1 LDVVPGAVDQCV
13 IIPGIT
19 MDLSALNALSPVDG
33 RYATTSDPLRA
44 YFSEAALIRERIR
57 VEALWFRQLSD
68 PALRLLP
75 APPSTAVHD
84 AIARLAEDPG
94 SEAAPEVKAIEKRI
108 NHDVKSVEY
117 FVRDALG
124 KAGAPAGALEL
135 VHFGC
140 TSEDIN
146 NLSYARLMRAA
157 REQVLLPELS
167 ALLETLTALARQYP
181 ELPMLS
187 RTHGQAA
194 SPTTFGK
201 EVANVGARLRRAR
214 RRLQNV
220 QILAKWNG
228 AVGNYNAHHSARADI
243 DWIAV
248 SETFI
253 RSQQLQWNAYSTQIE
268 PHDWIAEFCDA
279 VAAVNS
285 ILIDWSRD
293 AWGYISLGYLRQR
306 AVEGEVGSSTMPH
319 KINPI
324 DFENAEGN
332 FGLANAMLRFFADK
346 LPISRWQ
353 RDLTDSTVLRNLGVA
368 LAHSFIG
375 WKALQRGLGR
385 ITPDAA
391 RMSEDLEGAYET
403 LGEAIQSVLR
413 AAGVPNGYEQ
423 LKLFTR
429 GQRIDAAS
437 LRTFVATLPLPEA
450 ERQRLAA
457 LTPSHYVGL
466 AATLARRFTTLEE

>member
-75 APPSTAVHD
+75 APPSAAVHD

-167 ALLETLTALARQYP
+167 ALLETLTALARLYP

-214 RRLQNV
+214 RRL
-220 QILAKWNG
+220 
-228 AVGNYNAHHSARADI
+228 
-243 DWIAV
+243 
-248 SETFI
+248 
-253 RSQQLQWNAYSTQIE
+253 
-268 PHDWIAEFCDA
+268 
-279 VAAVNS
+279 
-285 ILIDWSRD
+285 
-293 AWGYISLGYLRQR
+293 
-306 AVEGEVGSSTMPH
+306 
-319 KINPI
+319 
-324 DFENAEGN
+324 
-332 FGLANAMLRFFADK
+332 
-346 LPISRWQ
+346 
-353 RDLTDSTVLRNLGVA
+353 
-368 LAHSFIG
+368 
-375 WKALQRGLGR
+375 
-385 ITPDAA
+385 
-391 RMSEDLEGAYET
+391 
-403 LGEAIQSVLR
+403 
-413 AAGVPNGYEQ
+413 
-423 LKLFTR
+423 
-429 GQRIDAAS
+429 
-437 LRTFVATLPLPEA
+437 
-450 ERQRLAA
+450 
-457 LTPSHYVGL
+457 
-466 AATLARRFTTLEE
+466 

>member
-1 LDVVPGAVDQCV
+1 
-13 IIPGIT
+13 

-33 RYATTSDPLRA
+33 RYAATSEPLRA

-57 VEALWFRQLSD
+57 VEALWFRELSD
-68 PALRLLP
+68 PTLSLLH
-75 APPSTAVHD
+75 APLSAAAEA
-84 AIARLAEDPG
+84 AISRLADEPAE
-94 SEAAPEVKAIEKRI
+94 EAAAQVKAIERRI

-117 FVRDALG
+117 FVRDALSH
-124 KAGAPAGALEL
+124 AGAEDSALEL

-146 NLSYARLMRAA
+146 NLSYARLLRGA
-157 REQVLLPELS
+157 REQVLLPEVT
-167 ALLETLTALARQYP
+167 TLIQRLTQLARQYAD
-181 ELPMLS
+181 LPMLA

-214 RRLQNV
+214 RRLQTV
-220 QILAKWNG
+220 EILAKWNG

-243 DWIAV
+243 DWIAI
-248 SETFI
+248 SESFI
-253 RSQQLQWNAYSTQIE
+253 RSQNLQWNPYSTQIE
-268 PHDWIAEFCDA
+268 PHDWIAEYCDA
-279 VAAVNS
+279 IAAINV
-285 ILIDWSRD
+285 ILIDWCRD
-293 AWGYISLGYLRQR
+293 AWGYISLGYLSQR

-346 LPISRWQ
+346 LPVSRWQ

-368 LAHSFIG
+368 LAHSFLG
-375 WKALQRGLGR
+375 WKSLQRGLAR
-385 ITPDAA
+385 ISPNPQ
-391 RMSEDLEGAYET
+391 RMAQDLDQAYET

-413 AAGVPNGYEQ
+413 VAGVPDGYEQ
-423 LKLFTR
+423 LKHFTR
-429 GQRIDAAS
+429 GHSVDAAS
-437 LRTFVATLPLPEA
+437 LQAFVATLPLPPLD
-450 ERQRLAA
+450 RQRLAA
-457 LTPSHYVGL
+457 LKPQQYIGL
-466 AATLARRFTTLEE
+466 AAVLARRFAAQDE